1 MEIEPVDILLF
12 PIQNEHPL
20 KRQPFVSA
28 ILYIREMLKNFL
40 DSAEKTYTT
49 EESSS
54 PLFDTD
60 ASRTPFISID
70 TLHFGVFLHEMQRL
84 KEEGL
89 FDQTIALRR
98 EEIRAQKEHWAPFIK
113 GQEGEFSKEIE
124 RVLAEG
130 KLVPNPSGAGSAY
143 FLVDAEGVSRF
154 VVKPVDEDIF
164 CLNNRKEFG
173 SIFNDV
179 DHRVRE
185 DIPLYRSAQTDAFCW
200 EIASLAGIEGAT
212 PIAVMGIIADE
223 DFYDF
228 TQWID
233 SRSDREKFF
242 PDREKL
248 VSIQEFIPDSQDLIE
263 LLHSFYQ
270 QELTDEELASHFD
283 QKEFEEVCLLL
294 WLNLD
299 TDAHGANFRSYVKR
313 VDEKGH
319 KVYGIKKIDNGLS
332 FPEKNREYSNI
343 LAWLP
348 NAIAPLS
355 EDLKNKI
362 ANLPMEQIL
371 KRMDDYE
378 LTECK
383 EAFKERIE
391 ILKELAS
398 RDTMTIGEI
407 DLRFT
412 VLAQEGKEMALS
424 PMTTQEIIDFLGGR
438 KSTGEESSS

>member
-1 MEIEPVDILLF
+1 MEIEPVDISLF
-12 PIQNEHPL
+12 SIQNEPPL
-20 KRQPFVSA
+20 KRQPFISA
-28 ILYIREMLKNFL
+28 ILYIREMLKKIL
-40 DSAEKTYTT
+40 DSI
-49 EESSS
+49 EESSIS
-54 PLFDTD
+54 SIETTTSS
-60 ASRTPFISID
+60 SRTPFISID
-70 TLHFGVFLHEMQRL
+70 TLHFGVFLYEMQRL
-84 KEEGL
+84 KEQGL

-98 EEIRAQKEHWAPFIK
+98 EEIQAQKEHWAPFIK
-113 GQEGEFSKEIE
+113 KQEGEFYQEFYRGIE
-124 RVLAEG
+124 LVLAEG

-143 FLVDAEGVSRF
+143 FLVDAEGITRF

-185 DIPLYRSAQTDAFCW
+185 DIPLYRSAQADAFCW

-212 PIAVMGIIADE
+212 PKAVMGIIAND

-233 SRSDREKFF
+233 STEDREKFF

-263 LLHSFYQ
+263 VLHSFYQ
-270 QELTDEELASHFD
+270 EELTDEELASHFD

-294 WLNLD
+294 WLSLD

-313 VDEKGH
+313 IDENGNE
-319 KVYGIKKIDNGLS
+319 VYGIKKIDNGLS
-332 FPEKNREYSNI
+332 FPEKNSEYSNI
-343 LAWLP
+343 LAWMP
-348 NAIAPLS
+348 NAMAPIS
-355 EDLKNKI
+355 EDLKSKI
-362 ANLPMEQIL
+362 ANLPIEQIL
-371 KRMDDYE
+371 KRIDDYE
-378 LTECK
+378 LTGCK
-383 EAFKERIE
+383 EALKERIE

-398 RDTMTIGEI
+398 RDAMTIGEI

-412 VLAQEGKEMALS
+412 ILAHEGKELALS
-424 PMTTQEIIDFLGGR
+424 PMTTQEIIDFLGGG

>member
-1 MEIEPVDILLF
+1 MEIEPVDISLF
-12 PIQNEHPL
+12 PVQNEHPL
-20 KRQPFVSA
+20 KRQPFISA
-28 ILYIREMLKNFL
+28 ILYIREMLKKIF
-40 DSAEKTYTT
+40 DSVEKTYTT

-60 ASRTPFISID
+60 DSRTPLISID
-70 TLHFGVFLHEMQRL
+70 TLHFGVFLREMQRL

-89 FDQTIALRR
+89 FHQTIALRR
-98 EEIRAQKEHWAPFIK
+98 EEIRAQREHWASFIK
-113 GQEGEFSKEIE
+113 EQEGEFYKGIE

-130 KLVPNPSGAGSAY
+130 KLVSNPSGAGSAY
-143 FLVDAEGVSRF
+143 FLVDAEGVSHF

-212 PIAVMGIIADE
+212 PKAVMGIIANE

-228 TQWID
+228 NQWIHL
-233 SRSDREKFF
+233 
-242 PDREKL
+242 PADREKL

-263 LLHSFYQ
+263 VLHSFYQ
-270 QELTDEELASHFD
+270 EEPTDEELASHFD

-294 WLNLD
+294 WLSLD
-299 TDAHGANFRSYVKR
+299 TDAHGANFRSYVTR
-313 VDEKGH
+313 IDENEK
-319 KVYGIKKIDNGLS
+319 KIYGIKKIDNGLS
-332 FPEKNREYSNI
+332 FPEKNSEYSNI
-343 LAWLP
+343 LAWMP
-348 NAIAPLS
+348 NAIAPVS

-378 LTECK
+378 LTGCK

-398 RDTMTIGEI
+398 RDAMTIGEI

-412 VLAQEGKEMALS
+412 ILAHEGKELALS
-424 PMTTQEIIDFLGGR
+424 PMTTQEIIDFLRGPQ
-438 KSTGEESSS
+438 STVEQSSP